1 MHTRKT
7 HNDIIVPPIKVKISK
22 TGKTLPEGY
31 KIATLEQAIAEAE
44 RNFWFK
50 ATLHQGF
57 MGEDGP
63 VMVLNDS
70 RPVLISTFFD
80 KFGEARIAV
89 DTIKS
94 DDMARVALVRL
105 REARR
110 D

>member
-7 HNDIIVPPIKVKISK
+7 HNDIIVPPIKVNISK
-22 TGKTLPEGY
+22 TGKTPPEGY

-50 ATLHQGF
+50 AILSQGST
-57 MGEDGP
+57 GEDGQ

-70 RPVLISTFFD
+70 RPVLISTFFN
-80 KFGEARIAV
+80 KFGEAKIAI
-89 DTIKS
+89 DTVKS